1 MFAVARFA
9 KRNFI
14 LLIKAEAEIVNFCE
28 SLQVQSS
35 FRQQHAALT
44 PGKWEPGHQL
54 YHLYWATTTTTTI
67 SKVQPQ
73 QQCNARAETEVQQQQ
88 LKSNCNSN
96 NNEDAIKGY
105 VHPNPTVS
113 TK

>member
-1 MFAVARFA
+1 MARFA

-35 FRQQHAALT
+35 FRQQHAAHLT
-44 PGKWEPGHQL
+44 PGKWEPSYQL
-54 YHLYWATTTTTTI
+54 YHSYRATTTTTI

-73 QQCNARAETEVQQQQ
+73 QQSNARAETEVQQQ
-88 LKSNCNSN
+88 
-96 NNEDAIKGY
+96 
-105 VHPNPTVS
+105 
-113 TK
+113 